1 MEPDQALREFATRHP
16 AAQRLAELAC
26 LAVRVE
32 PHFLRALRQRFL
44 RDSHPGAELELW
56 HGPLAAGPGADG
68 FTFEPEVLQALRRR
82 LGDEPIEIKTAVLAL
97 TLHSHRHHPELAR
110 LEAELNAL
118 AVIDPDVDNA
128 AIKAVLEPALDQLRA
143 GGEAAL
149 RVARWLLHAAPR
161 LHPRVLR
168 VGATWLALLQASAQ
182 LGGRRLLEQAP
193 PADIDL
199 AGFAWT
205 QPLPPVGTRT
215 VGVLLA
221 NGWLQF
227 RSPLLA
233 GARITVP
240 AIAPSMVTV
249 ASDGGDRWSVEAA
262 PGVSLD
268 VNGAAALTV
277 LTLTGD
283 RFRLEATRRLRAGE
297 GMVIGRSAPLLM
309 RVWARTAQTISY
321 EFTDRDGPDG
331 PDASERRGTFV
342 RAEVGRAALLREL
355 VASASNDGASG
366 AQIRRTLYHLL
377 IPKEIEYLLGG
388 NSETGLDVDRF
399 TADLPWE
406 LLDTERVE
414 VGGLTRP
421 WAVRSKLLRMA
432 RPTPTQAPTQAHTSP
447 HTQPPTNEPAAV
459 TKEDRAL
466 VIGEP
471 LCDAS
476 MYPPL
481 PGARAEARAV
491 VAQLGAGAGRL
502 AADHVRALVGTD
514 CDADSVIHAL
524 FEHPYRIVHIAGH
537 GGFDA
542 SEGDARACGV
552 VLSRQGTRLGANEV
566 RAMRAVPD
574 LVFMNCCHQ
583 PAPDAALAV
592 RAYDRAAFAATVAE
606 ALIQVGVRCVIV
618 AGWAVE
624 AEPAAQFAG
633 TFYEALLGGERFVDA
648 VAAARE
654 AAWRLRPEGN
664 TWGAYQCYGDA
675 DWRWHRDTGSDASDA
690 GPGGEMASPMELAQT
705 LEDLAN
711 RAQWAR
717 ASDRP
722 RLGRR
727 VQALEQRYGP
737 VWGAMGAVAQA
748 FGAAFG
754 AAADAD
760 RAVFWYRAAMGADDG
775 SMTFKAVEQLAHHL
789 TCRGAGQDGAAGQHD
804 IAAAIDHLHK
814 LVAIQPTAE
823 RENLLG
829 RAYKSRA
836 MSEARGARA
845 AASTDALE
853 RTIKHFGAALSLAGT
868 TRPAW
873 AFEAGKTLL
882 GAELRLALMHKR
894 RPTLAPGRIE
904 AMRDLMG
911 PESADHDLDLATTIN
926 PFELRWLEG
935 VATGTLAHV
944 APDLVASLSELAAGA
959 SAAPL
964 WAPALAEAR
973 FILEPYLMLADA
985 AERAAVKEV
994 LSCLAGL
1001 AAK

>member
-1 MEPDQALREFATRHP
+1 MELDPVLSEFAARHP

-68 FTFEPEVLQALRRR
+68 FTFEPEVLHGLRRK

-110 LEAELNAL
+110 LEAALNAL
-118 AVIDPDVDNA
+118 PVIDPDVADA
-128 AIKAVLEPALDQLRA
+128 VIEAVLKPALDQLRA

-168 VGATWLALLQASAQ
+168 VGAAWLALLQASAQ

-199 AGFAWT
+199 AGPALT
-205 QPLPPVGTRT
+205 HPLPPVGTRS

-249 ASDGGDRWSVEAA
+249 ASDAGRNWSVEAA

-297 GMVIGRSAPLLM
+297 GMVVGRSAPLLM

-321 EFTDRDGPDG
+321 EFTDRDDPGDPDG
-331 PDASERRGTFV
+331 PGVSERRGTFV

-355 VASASNDGASG
+355 VASASNDAGSG
-366 AQIRRTLYHLL
+366 AQICRTLYHLL

-388 NSETGLDVDRF
+388 NSETGLDVDRT
-399 TADLPWE
+399 TAGLPWE

-421 WAVRSKLLRMA
+421 WAIRSKLLRVM
-432 RPTPTQAPTQAHTSP
+432 RRTPTPTA
-447 HTQPPTNEPAAV
+447 EPAAV

-471 LCDAS
+471 PCDAS
-476 MYPPL
+476 RYPPL

-491 VAQLGAGAGRL
+491 VAQLGAGTGRL
-502 AADHVRALVGTD
+502 AADHVRALIGAD
-514 CDADSVIHAL
+514 GDADGVIHAL

-542 SEGDARACGV
+542 SEGDVRAGGV
-552 VLSRQGTRLGANEV
+552 VLSCQGTRLGANEV
-566 RAMRAVPD
+566 GAMRAVPD

-583 PAPDAALAV
+583 PAPDATPAV
-592 RAYDRAAFAATVAE
+592 PAYDRAAFAASVAE

-633 TFYEALLGGERFVDA
+633 TFYEALLSGERFVDA

-675 DWRWHRDTGSDASDA
+675 QWRWHRDTGSDADDA
-690 GPGGEMASPMELAQT
+690 GPGGAMAAPMELVQA
-705 LEDLAN
+705 LEDLAV
-711 RAQWAR
+711 RAR
-717 ASDRP
+717 ARAVDRP

-727 VQALEQRYGP
+727 VRALEQRYGP
-737 VWGAMGAVAQA
+737 VWGAGGAVAQA
-748 FGAAFG
+748 FGVAFG
-754 AAADAD
+754 AAADDD
-760 RAVFWYRAAMGADDG
+760 RAVFWYQAALRADDG
-775 SMTFKAVEQLAHHL
+775 SMTFRAVEQLAHHL
-789 TCRGAGQDGAAGQHD
+789 TCRLARQNSVTGQRD
-804 IAAAIDHLHK
+804 IAAAIDQLHK
-814 LVAIQPTAE
+814 LVAIQRTAE

-829 RAYKSRA
+829 RAYKGKA
-836 MSEARGARA
+836 MNEARSGRATGAA
-845 AASTDALE
+845 EALQQ
-853 RTIKHFGAALSLAGT
+853 TIEHFGAALSLAGT

-873 AFEAGKTLL
+873 AFEAGKSLL
-882 GAELRLALMHKR
+882 VAELRLAMLHKR
-894 RPTLAPGRIE
+894 RPTVAPGRSIE
-904 AMRDLMG
+904 ALRALMG
-911 PESADHDLDLATTIN
+911 PDRADPDLDLATAVDR
-926 PFELRWLEG
+926 FELRWLEG
-935 VATGTLAHV
+935 VATGTLAHA
-944 APDLVASLSELAAGA
+944 APDLVAGLRELAAGA

-973 FILEPYLMLADA
+973 FVLEPYLTLADA
-985 AERAAVKEV
+985 AERAAAKEV

>member
-1 MEPDQALREFATRHP
+1 MEPDPVLSAFATRHP

-68 FTFEPEVLQALRRR
+68 FTFELEVMHDLRRK

-118 AVIDPDVDNA
+118 AVIDPDVADA
-128 AIKAVLEPALDQLRA
+128 AIEAVLEPALDQLRA
-143 GGEAAL
+143 GGEAAM

-168 VGATWLALLQASAQ
+168 VGAAWLALLQASAK
-182 LGGRRLLEQAP
+182 LHGRRLLEQAP

-249 ASDGGDRWSVEAA
+249 ASDAGRSWSVEAA

-297 GMVIGRSAPLLM
+297 GMVVGRSAPLLM

-321 EFTDRDGPDG
+321 EFTDRDDPDAPDG
-331 PDASERRGTFV
+331 PGVSERRGTFV
-342 RAEVGRAALLREL
+342 RADVGRATLLREL
-355 VASASNDGASG
+355 VASASNDADSG

-388 NSETGLDVDRF
+388 NSETGLDVDRIA
-399 TADLPWE
+399 ADLPWE

-421 WAVRSKLLRMA
+421 WSIRSKLLRVM
-432 RPTPTQAPTQAHTSP
+432 RRTPTPTTTA
-447 HTQPPTNEPAAV
+447 EPAAV

-476 MYPPL
+476 RYPPL

-491 VAQLGAGAGRL
+491 VAQLGAGTGRL
-502 AADHVRALVGTD
+502 AADHVRALIGAD
-514 CDADSVIHAL
+514 GDADGVIHAL

-537 GGFDA
+537 GEFDA
-542 SEGDARACGV
+542 SEGVVRAGGV
-552 VLSRQGTRLGANEV
+552 VLSCLGTQLGANEV
-566 RAMRAVPD
+566 GAMRAVPD

-583 PAPDAALAV
+583 PAPDATPAV
-592 RAYDRAAFAATVAE
+592 PAYDRVAFAASVAE

-633 TFYEALLGGERFVDA
+633 TFYEALLSGERFVDA

-675 DWRWHRDTGSDASDA
+675 QWRWHRDTGSDADDA
-690 GPGGEMASPMELAQT
+690 GPAGAMASPMELVQA
-705 LEDLAN
+705 LEDQAN
-711 RAQWAR
+711 RARSAP
-717 ASDRP
+717 ATDRP

-727 VQALEQRYGP
+727 VHALEQRYGP
-737 VWGAMGAVAQA
+737 VWGDMGAVAQA

-754 AAADAD
+754 VAADDD
-760 RAVFWYRAAMGADDG
+760 RAVYWYQAAMRADDG
-775 SMTFKAVEQLAHHL
+775 SMTFRAVEQLAHHL
-789 TCRGAGQDGAAGQHD
+789 TSRGARQDGPAGQRD
-804 IAAAIDHLHK
+804 IAAAIDHLLK
-814 LVAIQPTAE
+814 LTAIQRTSE

-829 RAYKSRA
+829 RAYKSKV

-845 AASTDALE
+845 AGATDALE
-853 RTIKHFGAALSLAGT
+853 RTIEHFGAALSLAGT

-873 AFEAGKTLL
+873 AFEAGKSLL
-882 GAELRLALMHKR
+882 VAELRLAMLHKR
-894 RPTLAPGRIE
+894 RPTVAPGRSIE
-904 AMRDLMG
+904 ALRALMG
-911 PESADHDLDLATTIN
+911 PDRADPDLDLATAVDR
-926 PFELRWLEG
+926 FELRWLEG
-935 VATGTLAHV
+935 VATGTLAHA
-944 APDLVASLSELAAGA
+944 APDLVAGLRELAAGA

-973 FILEPYLMLADA
+973 FVLEPYLTLADA
-985 AERAAVKEV
+985 AERAAAKEV